1 MGRRGRGIHNSQ
13 VKENSESVLEED
25 GSGVRSNNEESTRSN
40 SFRQNRSRRKSKP
53 WQAAEAGVESKFHQL
68 SEFDEGKCS
77 CRRRLA
83 RHNERRRKPPPGP
96 LSSCYEDPSRFRS
109 FLIGAGTSTRPPVT
123 RVYSRCGR
131 MVQPV
136 SL

>member
-1 MGRRGRGIHNSQ
+1 MRSQ
-13 VKENSESVLEED
+13 LGLTAFGKI
-25 GSGVRSNNEESTRSN
+25 
-40 SFRQNRSRRKSKP
+40 
-53 WQAAEAGVESKFHQL
+53 EAGERANLGRLLKQELSPRRNQEFHRLKLRFHQL